1 MVLMLSCQKTG
12 QTIARVPYVLILKS
26 LLTKEMIPLAIQR
39 ISAVNKDQMKEKTSV
54 EKIDTSYLETL
65 LGYNARRAA
74 LVIIELFLKRMAV
87 YDLRPVDFSVLS
99 MITHNPGISS
109 RQLCS
114 ELNILPPNLV
124 GMINTLEKRELIVR
138 KPHPSDG
145 RVIGLH
151 LSEVGMKLMKDA
163 ELTAKELE
171 NEAASKLTATERK
184 TLMRLL
190 QKIYT

>member
-1 MVLMLSCQKTG
+1 M
-12 QTIARVPYVLILKS
+12 
-26 LLTKEMIPLAIQR
+26 
-39 ISAVNKDQMKEKTSV
+39 
-54 EKIDTSYLETL
+54 EKIDTSYLESL

-74 LVIIELFLKRMAV
+74 LTVIEVFLKRMSV

-99 MITHNPGISS
+99 LITHNSGISS

-114 ELNILPPNLV
+114 ALNILPPNLV
-124 GMINTLEKRELIVR
+124 GMINDLEKRELIIR

-151 LSEVGMKLMKDA
+151 LTVAGSQLMKEA
-163 ELTAKELE
+163 EQTAQELE
-171 NEAASKLTATERK
+171 DDAAAKLTAAERK

>member
-1 MVLMLSCQKTG
+1 M
-12 QTIARVPYVLILKS
+12 
-26 LLTKEMIPLAIQR
+26 
-39 ISAVNKDQMKEKTSV
+39 

-99 MITHNPGISS
+99 LITHNAGISS

-114 ELNILPPNLV
+114 ALNILPPNLV
-124 GMINTLEKRELIVR
+124 GMINSLEKRELIVR
-138 KPHPSDG
+138 KPHSSDG
-145 RVIGLH
+145 RIVGLH
-151 LSEVGMKLMKDA
+151 LSNAGSKLMKDA
-163 ELTAKELE
+163 EQTAKELE

>member
-1 MVLMLSCQKTG
+1 
-12 QTIARVPYVLILKS
+12 
-26 LLTKEMIPLAIQR
+26 
-39 ISAVNKDQMKEKTSV
+39 V

-74 LVIIELFLKRMAV
+74 LVIIEQFLKRMSV

-99 MITHNPGISS
+99 LITHNPGISS

-114 ELNILPPNLV
+114 ALNILPPNLV

-138 KPHPSDG
+138 KPHPSD
-145 RVIGLH
+145 RRILGLH
-151 LSEVGMKLMKDA
+151 LSDAGGKLMKNA
-163 ELTAKELE
+163 EQTAKELE
-171 NEAASKLTATERK
+171 DEAASKLSASERK

>member
-1 MVLMLSCQKTG
+1 
-12 QTIARVPYVLILKS
+12 
-26 LLTKEMIPLAIQR
+26 
-39 ISAVNKDQMKEKTSV
+39 V

-74 LVIIELFLKRMAV
+74 LVIIEQFLKRMAV

-99 MITHNPGISS
+99 LITHNPGISS

-124 GMINTLEKRELIVR
+124 GMINTLEKRELILR
-138 KPHPSDG
+138 QPHPSDG

-151 LSEVGMKLMKDA
+151 LSDVGRKLMKDA
-163 ELTAKELE
+163 EQTAQELE

>member
-1 MVLMLSCQKTG
+1 MVISKTL
-12 QTIARVPYVLILKS
+12 Q
-26 LLTKEMIPLAIQR
+26 
-39 ISAVNKDQMKEKTSV
+39 ISAVNKDRSRVKT
-54 EKIDTSYLETL
+54 IDTSYLETL

-99 MITHNPGISS
+99 LITHNPGISS

-114 ELNILPPNLV
+114 ALNVLPPNLV
-124 GMINTLEKRELIVR
+124 GMINGLEKRELILR
-138 KPHPSDG
+138 IPHPSDR

-151 LSEVGMKLMKDA
+151 LSDIGSQLMKDA
-163 ELTAKELE
+163 EQTAQELE
-171 NEAASKLTATERK
+171 YEAASKLTATERK

>member
-1 MVLMLSCQKTG
+1 M
-12 QTIARVPYVLILKS
+12 
-26 LLTKEMIPLAIQR
+26 
-39 ISAVNKDQMKEKTSV
+39 TSV

-99 MITHNPGISS
+99 LITHNPGISS

-124 GMINTLEKRELIVR
+124 GMINTLEKRELILR
-138 KPHPSDG
+138 QPHPSDG

-151 LSEVGMKLMKDA
+151 LSDVGSKLMRDA
-163 ELTAKELE
+163 EQTAKALE
-171 NEAASKLTATERK
+171 DEAASKLTATERK

>member
-1 MVLMLSCQKTG
+1 M
-12 QTIARVPYVLILKS
+12 
-26 LLTKEMIPLAIQR
+26 
-39 ISAVNKDQMKEKTSV
+39 
-54 EKIDTSYLETL
+54 EKIDTSYLESL

-74 LVIIELFLKRMAV
+74 LTVIEVFLQRMSV

-99 MITHNPGISS
+99 LITHNSGISS

-114 ELNILPPNLV
+114 ALNILPPNLV
-124 GMINTLEKRELIVR
+124 GMINVLEKRALILR

-145 RVIGLH
+145 RVVGLH
-151 LSEVGMKLMKDA
+151 LTSVGSKLMKDA

-171 NEAASKLTATERK
+171 DEVASKLTANERK